1 MADKYKP
8 DYHYIDEIY
17 IKEIVFVNDINSNDV
32 TIFGYYDNPFEDEL
46 QRVDY
51 WCDFSTLT
59 DILLAANEEG
69 ELVIKAITDLLNSDT
84 SDEPNRIDVEN
95 LFGKPFKIKNF
106 ILTIYKP
113 MEQDE
118 NGEWK
123 LEDPDEEF
131 YIIDSVEPKEIFES
145 KRNSKDKVNEQLS
158 DYFILLN
165 NAYKYYLQ
173 LLDLDLSEKSAR
185 KKAGLKDELLFRIAV
200 LNHQIINNGE

>member
-1 MADKYKP
+1 MVDKYTP

-17 IKEIVFVNDINSNDV
+17 IKEIVFVSDINSNDV
-32 TIFGYYDNPFEDEL
+32 TIFGYYDNPFEEEL

-69 ELVIKAITDLLNSDT
+69 EPVINAIADLLNSYT
-84 SDEPNRIDVEN
+84 SDEPNIIDVEN
-95 LFGKPFKIKNF
+95 LFGKPLKIENLV
-106 ILTIYKP
+106 LTIYKP

-118 NGEWK
+118 DGEWK

-131 YIIDSVEPKEIFES
+131 YIIDSVEPNEIFES
-145 KRNSKDKVNEQLS
+145 KRNSKDIVSEQLS

-165 NAYKYYLQ
+165 NA
-173 LLDLDLSEKSAR
+173 
-185 KKAGLKDELLFRIAV
+185 
-200 LNHQIINNGE
+200 

>member
-1 MADKYKP
+1 MADKYQP
-8 DYHYIDEIY
+8 DYRYINEIY
-17 IKEIVFVNDINSNDV
+17 LKEIIFVNDTNSNDV
-32 TIFGYYDNPFEDEL
+32 TIFGYYDNPFEEDL

-59 DILLAANEEG
+59 DILLAANEAG
-69 ELVIKAITDLLNSDT
+69 EPIINAITDLLNSDT
-84 SDEPNRIDVEN
+84 CNEPNRIDVEN
-95 LFGKPFKIKNF
+95 LFGKPLKVDNIV
-106 ILTIYKP
+106 LTIYKP

-118 NGEWK
+118 EGEWK

-145 KRNSKDKVNEQLS
+145 KRNSKDKVSEQLS
-158 DYFILLN
+158 DYFLLLN

-173 LLDLDLSEKSAR
+173 LLDHDLPEKSAR

-200 LNHQIINNGE
+200 LNHQIINNGK